1 MRPYRKVGG
10 SICSN
15 RAPVGAR
22 SPRPVD
28 VGAQNFVPKNVGA
41 GFKPVPTRSPPRVGD
56 IGGCE
61 EVQDTSCQG
70 FGGVPQEWGTQ
81 GVDLHDTMRTNS
93 MR

>member
-1 MRPYRKVGG
+1 MGRLEHLLQQDR
-10 SICSN
+10 
-15 RAPVGAR
+15 
-22 SPRPVD
+22 

-70 FGGVPQEWGTQ
+70 FGGVPQINESPTLGGLRGLINTI
-81 GVDLHDTMRTNS
+81 L
-93 MR
+93 